1 MLYQP
6 CRKGK
11 YKMAEKRMFAKQT
24 VTSDR
29 FLDLPVKA
37 KVLYFY
43 LSLYADDEGF
53 ISCAKNI
60 QRMTGCKPSDLNA
73 LCDSGYLIA
82 FDSGVYVITHWKVSN
97 SIRADRLKKTSFEKE
112 RAMLYVRAD
121 GMYLLDPEKAASQ
134 RNNGK
139 EKTASKST
147 DCCHLPDTCQSDDG
161 ADKVSTEKNSA
172 DKASADEISDRD
184 KSTGLSGNA
193 DKEALTAAAY
203 RNSLIENFGTENVE
217 RYEERFNKWA
227 DKHDRQGMPMYPTI
241 EKWMNEDNIS
251 KSNAN
256 SASQQFEEYLMLDYI

>member
-1 MLYQP
+1 
-6 CRKGK
+6 
-11 YKMAEKRMFAKQT
+11 MAEKRMFSKQT

-37 KVLYFY
+37 KGLYFY

-82 FDSGVYVITHWKVSN
+82 FDSGVYVITHWKVCN

-121 GMYLLDPEKAASQ
+121 GMYILDREKAALQ
-134 RNNGK
+134 RNNDK
-139 EKTASKST
+139 KKTISEST
-147 DCCHLPDTCQSDDG
+147 ECCHLPDTCSSDG
-161 ADKVSTEKNSA
+161 GTDKVSTEKNST
-172 DKASADEISDRD
+172 DKLSADEISKEDM
-184 KSTGLSGNA
+184 STGLSGNA

-241 EKWMNEDNIS
+241 EKWMNEDNIAKINS
-251 KSNAN
+251 D

>member
-1 MLYQP
+1 
-6 CRKGK
+6 
-11 YKMAEKRMFAKQT
+11 MAEKRMFAKQT

-121 GMYLLDPEKAASQ
+121 GMYILDPEKAASQ

-139 EKTASKST
+139 KKTISEST
-147 DCCHLPDTCQSDDG
+147 DCCHLPDVCPPGDG
-161 ADKVSTEKNSA
+161 IEKNSIEKNSIEKNSA
-172 DKASADEISDRD
+172 DKASADEISKGD

>member
-1 MLYQP
+1 
-6 CRKGK
+6 
-11 YKMAEKRMFAKQT
+11 MAEKRMFAKQT

-60 QRMTGCKPSDLNA
+60 QRMTGCKPSDLKV
-73 LCDSGYLIA
+73 LCDRGYLIA
-82 FDSGVYVITHWKVSN
+82 FDSGVYAITHWKLNN
-97 SIRADRLKKTSFEKE
+97 SIRADRLKKTSFENE

-121 GMYLLDPEKAASQ
+121 GMYVLDPEKAALQ

-139 EKTASKST
+139 KKVISEST
-147 DCCHLPDTCQSDDG
+147 ECCHLSDICPSGDG
-161 ADKVSTEKNSA
+161 ADKYSTDKNSA
-172 DKASADEISDRD
+172 DKVSADEISNRD
-184 KSTGLSGNA
+184 KSTDLSDDA

-241 EKWMNEDNIS
+241 EKWMNEDNIT
-251 KSNAN
+251 KNNAN
-256 SASQQFEEYLMLDYI
+256 GASRQFEEYLMLDYI